1 MRLQRW
7 FAVAAMVFCV
17 VAGSTWAAGDKN
29 SVEGL
34 LAQMAEAGRALNYR
48 GTFTY
53 EYGGAL
59 KAIRIVHGVKN
70 GREFERLVH
79 LNGTHREIIRQG
91 NAVDCRRIGDLLL
104 RGEAPGVRD
113 GTYRPLAGYYNL
125 FHRGEDR
132 IANRQITVIHLVPR
146 DEFRY
151 GYIAG
156 LDAQTGLLMQLILV
170 GNGDRALER
179 FQYTDIEIGAEIS
192 EAELIAAEANQ
203 SVAELDG
210 RPCNTRTTDVATQV
224 SPEVAWRGNW
234 IPPGFVR
241 AGGADS
247 GNRTQ
252 SALYTDGLAAFSIF
266 VDAKPPPGV
275 PVVQAQRGA
284 TVAHMS
290 RVTFAGQPYNI
301 CVVGEIPKLTA
312 QRIAESVQLGPSG
325 IGND

>member
-1 MRLQRW
+1 MRRW
-7 FAVAAMVFCV
+7 FAVAVVVFG
-17 VAGSTWAAGDKN
+17 AATGSVWAVSDKN

-34 LAQMAEAGRALNYR
+34 LAQMAEAGRALDYR

-59 KAIRIVHGVKN
+59 KAVRVVHGVKE

-79 LNGTHREIIRQG
+79 LNGTPREIIRRG
-91 NAVDCRRIGDLLL
+91 NAVDCRRIGDVLL
-104 RGEAPGVRD
+104 RGAAPGIKD
-113 GTYRPLAGYYNL
+113 KTHQHLAGYYNL

-151 GYIAG
+151 GYIVG

-170 GNGDRALER
+170 GNGERALER
-179 FQYTDIEIGAEIS
+179 FQFTDIEIGGLINDT
-192 EAELIAAEANQ
+192 ELSAGQ
-203 SVAELDG
+203 SNHAVAELDG
-210 RPCNTRTTDVATQV
+210 RPCKTGAEDVATE
-224 SPEVAWRGNW
+224 SPSAVAWRGNW

-241 AGGADS
+241 AGADVVKT
-247 GNRTQ
+247 TQ

-266 VDAKPPPGV
+266 VDSEPPAGV

-290 RVTFAGQPYNI
+290 RVSFAGRPYNV

-312 QRIAESVQLGPSG
+312 QRIAESVQLGP
-325 IGND
+325 

>member
-1 MRLQRW
+1 MGRW
-7 FAVAAMVFCV
+7 FAVAAVLSGV
-17 VAGSTWAAGDKN
+17 VAGSAWAVGDKN

-34 LAQMAEAGRALNYR
+34 LAQMAEAGRTLNYR

-59 KAIRIVHGVKN
+59 KAIRIVHGVRN

-79 LNGTHREIIRQG
+79 LNGAPREIIRQG
-91 NAVDCRRIGDLLL
+91 NAVECRRIGDLLL
-104 RGEAPGVRD
+104 RGEAAGVK
-113 GTYRPLAGYYNL
+113 GWAHQPLAGYYNL

-146 DEFRY
+146 DEYRY
-151 GYIAG
+151 GYIVG

-170 GNGDRALER
+170 ANGDRALER
-179 FQYTDIEIGAEIS
+179 FQFTDIEIGASIS
-192 EAELIAAEANQ
+192 AAELSADQ
-203 SVAELDG
+203 SSRSVAELDG
-210 RPCNTRTTDVATQV
+210 TPCSTSATDAVANV
-224 SPEVAWRGNW
+224 ASGVAWRGDW

-241 AGGADS
+241 AGMAAGD
-247 GNRTQ
+247 TTP

-266 VDAKPPPGV
+266 VDAQPPVGV

-290 RVTFAGQPYNI
+290 RVSFAGQPYNI
-301 CVVGEIPKLTA
+301 CVVGEIPKHTA

-325 IGND
+325 VGND

>member
-1 MRLQRW
+1 MRRW
-7 FAVAAMVFCV
+7 FAVAAVAFGV
-17 VAGSTWAAGDKN
+17 VAGSAWAAGDKN

-34 LAQMAEAGRALNYR
+34 LAQMSEAGRALNYR

-59 KAIRIVHGVKN
+59 KAVRIVHGVKN
-70 GREFERLVH
+70 GQEFERLVH
-79 LNGTHREIIRQG
+79 LNGTPREITRQG
-91 NAVDCRRIGDLLL
+91 NTVDCRRIGDLLL
-104 RGEAPGVRD
+104 RGVAPGVKD
-113 GTYRPLAGYYNL
+113 KIHQPLASHYNL

-151 GYIAG
+151 GYIVG

-179 FQYTDIEIGAEIS
+179 FQYTNIEIGASIS
-192 EAELIAAEANQ
+192 DAELSAGQPNP
-203 SVAELDG
+203 SVDELDG
-210 RPCNTRTTDVATQV
+210 RPCKTSVTDVITQV
-224 SPEVAWRGNW
+224 SPQVAWRSDW
-234 IPPGFVR
+234 IPPGFVL
-241 AGGADS
+241 AGTDPGKT
-247 GNRTQ
+247 TQ
-252 SALYTDGLAAFSIF
+252 SVLYTDGLAAFSIF
-266 VDAKPPPGV
+266 VDAQPPAGV

-290 RVTFAGQPYNI
+290 RISFADQPYNI

-312 QRIAESVQLGPSG
+312 QRIAESVQLRPLGSS
-325 IGND
+325 ND

>member
-1 MRLQRW
+1 MRRW
-7 FAVAAMVFCV
+7 FAVAVAVAVFGAATGPV
-17 VAGSTWAAGDKN
+17 WAVSDKN

-34 LAQMAEAGRALNYR
+34 LAQMAEAGRTLNYR

-59 KAIRIVHGVKN
+59 KAVRIVHGVKE

-79 LNGTHREIIRQG
+79 LNGIPREIIRRG
-91 NAVDCRRIGDLLL
+91 NAVDCRRIGDVLL
-104 RGEAPGVRD
+104 RGAALGIRD
-113 GTYRPLAGYYNL
+113 KTHQHLAGHYNL

-151 GYIAG
+151 GYIIG

-179 FQYTDIEIGAEIS
+179 FQFTDIEIGASIS
-192 EAELIAAEANQ
+192 DRELSAGQSNR

-210 RPCNTRTTDVATQV
+210 RPCKTSAADAIAKAPSAVG
-224 SPEVAWRGNW
+224 WRGNW
-234 IPPGFVR
+234 VPPGFVL
-241 AGGADS
+241 AGAEDVKT
-247 GNRTQ
+247 TQ

-266 VDAKPPPGV
+266 IDSEPPADV

-290 RVTFAGQPYNI
+290 RVQFAGRSYNV

-312 QRIAESVQLGPSG
+312 QKIAESVQLGP
-325 IGND
+325 